1 MIVVLR
7 SPDLST
13 STETCFTCATTIV
26 LSGVLPGEG
35 MLPGGLLS
43 FRFLSFLLSWLAELF
58 PQQPNGVFAVI
69 PGQSHELIENAD
81 PFTERRDAIPQL
93 QLLPPTPCVSSC

>member
-1 MIVVLR
+1 MICSLKKARDQRLQSLAANPVGCFPQHRQRLAYRLVVQPVALAR
-7 SPDLST
+7 PL
-13 STETCFTCATTIV
+13 C
-26 LSGVLPGEG
+26 
-35 MLPGGLLS
+35 
-43 FRFLSFLLSWLAELF
+43 RAELF

-93 QLLPPTPCVSSC
+93 QLLPSTPCVSSC

>member
-1 MIVVLR
+1 MESRHKSVQEFVR
-7 SPDLST
+7 TP
-13 STETCFTCATTIV
+13 TCATTIV

-43 FRFLSFLLSWLAELF
+43 FRFLSSLLSWLAELF
-58 PQQPNGVFAVI
+58 PQQPNDVFAVI
-69 PGQSHELIENAD
+69 PGQRHELIENAD

-93 QLLPPTPCVSSC
+93 QLLPSTPCVSSC